1 MSRRT
6 CHWRRALRALGTD
19 ASETAQR
26 ILARVA
32 MKPAKAARLAAT
44 LHRRRT

>member
-6 CHWRRALRALGTD
+6 CYWRRALRELGAD
-19 ASETAQR
+19 ASEMTQR

-32 MKPAKAARLAAT
+32 MWPAKAARIAAT
-44 LHRRRT
+44 LHRRRA